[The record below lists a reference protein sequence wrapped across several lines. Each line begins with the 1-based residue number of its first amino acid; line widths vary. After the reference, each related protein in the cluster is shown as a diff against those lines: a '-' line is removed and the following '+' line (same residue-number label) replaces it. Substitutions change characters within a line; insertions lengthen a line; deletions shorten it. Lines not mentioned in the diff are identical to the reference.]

1 MKVSFLIY
9 RNKFKYFL
17 AVFLVFNSILA
28 QQNYLDV
35 NDIKEEWKDFTTF
48 QRRELVGY
56 TTFLYNEGF
65 YERALLAYFQ
75 YLYKYPE
82 DDLELAT
89 YYQIAKCYEKLDN
102 WDLAKNYYNRI
113 IQETLPGSSY
123 SNAAKYQIHYVNL
136 VNEKYD
142 EIIENTAETT
152 DPYEMIFRG
161 YAHFENLE
169 WKKAK
174 QSFQAAEVKFDHN
187 HYSKLIKAWY
197 RAIKSAENAPLK
209 KRTPA
214 LLSSLF
220 PGGGFI
226 YLDQKKNAVGLISST
241 VLLYSAT
248 FSILSENKKGDILLA
263 TNRQSNIPLDSGFEL
278 IGNNPSVSKDYLIPQ
293 SMSISKRNLS
303 AIAPPVA
310 LAIGLQIASGW
321 KSVKDIDNANKKLV
335 KKFTKRVRSKLD
347 INRFMDYPFPEF
359 VIK

>member
-17 AVFLVFNSILA
+17 AVFFVFNFILA

-142 EIIENTAETT
+142 EIIENTVETT

-241 VLLYSAT
+241 ILLYSAT

-278 IGNNPSVSKDYLIPQ
+278 IGNNPFVSKDYLIPQ

-359 VIK
+359 AIK